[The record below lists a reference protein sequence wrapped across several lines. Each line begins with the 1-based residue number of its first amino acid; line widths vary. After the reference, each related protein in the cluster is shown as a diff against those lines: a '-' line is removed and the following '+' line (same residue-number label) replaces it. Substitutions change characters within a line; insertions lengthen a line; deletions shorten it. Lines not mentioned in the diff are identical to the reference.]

1 MFYDI
6 FLDLCEN
13 EGKKPGNVADALRI
27 NRGTVTSWKKEGY
40 TPRGAN
46 LNKLAAYFGV
56 PNDML
61 LERPPFDHWADIK
74 NDLGGFFRSL
84 DTEDREMLEMFYS
97 IDPDHPE
104 NAKLT
109 NIIDFL
115 KESVE
120 SAEKIGSNWSVTL
133 KGGFAK
139 EKAPTLTKKDERDI
153 ARDLE
158 AIMAELEAG
167 GDMMFDGDPMTPE
180 ARESILSAM
189 RLGLEAAKAKN
200 KERFTPHKYRKE

>member
-1 MFYDI
+1 MNTNIPEALKYLRAKKGI
-6 FLDLCEN
+6 TQADLAKALGV
-13 EGKKPGNVADALRI
+13 GKSTISMYEV
-27 NRGTVTSWKKEGY
+27 
-40 TPRGAN
+40 GAREPD
-46 LNKLAAYFGV
+46 F
-56 PNDML
+56 
-61 LERPPFDHWADIK
+61 
-74 NDLGGFFRSL
+74 
-84 DTEDREMLEMFYS
+84 EMLENIADYFNVDMMFLVR
-97 IDPDHPE
+97 P
-104 NAKLT
+104 NA
-109 NIIDFL
+109 
-115 KESVE
+115 
-120 SAEKIGSNWSVTL
+120 AEQ
-133 KGGFAK
+133 

>member
-6 FLDLCEN
+6 FLDLCESQ
-13 EGKKPGNVADALRI
+13 GKKPGNIADALGI

-40 TPRGAN
+40 TPRGTN
-46 LNKLAAYFGV
+46 LNKLAEYFGV

-61 LERPPFDHWADIK
+61 LERPPFDHWTDIK
-74 NDLGGFFRSL
+74 NDLGGFFCGL
-84 DTEDREMLEMFYS
+84 DIEDREIIEMAYD

-104 NAKLT
+104 SAKLT

-139 EKAPTLTKKDERDI
+139 EKSPTLTEKDERITAQNENEEDMLLL
-153 ARDLE
+153 ARHMEPIPEEDRQALKEQFRKSIDLYLR
-158 AIMAELEAG
+158 AKG
-167 GDMMFDGDPMTPE
+167 
-180 ARESILSAM
+180 LSPQ
-189 RLGLEAAKAKN
+189 EDK
-200 KERFTPHKYRKE
+200 

>member
-13 EGKKPGNVADALRI
+13 EGKKPGNVADALHI

-104 NAKLT
+104 SAKLAD
-109 NIIDFL
+109 IIDFL

-139 EKAPTLTKKDERDI
+139 EKAPTLTKKDERITAQNEDEEDMLLL
-153 ARDLE
+153 ARHMEPIPEKDRQELKEQFRKSIDLYLR
-158 AIMAELEAG
+158 AKG
-167 GDMMFDGDPMTPE
+167 
-180 ARESILSAM
+180 LSPQ
-189 RLGLEAAKAKN
+189 EDK
-200 KERFTPHKYRKE
+200 